1 MSAFQIALE
10 SIQNMLEHIRYA
22 EQVADYI
29 KVCHG
34 LPLIEY
40 HQKNE
45 NARISDL
52 AHAIVDQ
59 LVSQDDAV
67 NAKFCCFRRSTRNP
81 TISC

>member
-1 MSAFQIALE
+1 MTFQIALE
-10 SIQNMLEHIRYA
+10 GIQNMLKHIRYA

-34 LPLIEY
+34 LPSIEY

-45 NARISDL
+45 NSRISSL

-59 LVSQDDAV
+59 LVISEDAV
-67 NAKFCCFRRSTRNP
+67 NTKFCCFRRSSGIGTTN
-81 TISC
+81 C

>member
-1 MSAFQIALE
+1 
-10 SIQNMLEHIRYA
+10 MLKHIRYA

-29 KVCHG
+29 KVCQG

-45 NARISDL
+45 NSRISEL
-52 AHAIVDQ
+52 ALAIVDQ
-59 LVSQDDAV
+59 LVSKDDVV
-67 NAKFCCFRRSTRNP
+67 NMKFCCFRRSNRSR